1 MFIRMSLLLI
11 YYGVIYQ
18 ILLYILNISISF
30 VIHHKQTLSSPFL
43 LKISNTTSKLNHKC
57 KEIDKKIQE
66 NIVKY

>member
-18 ILLYILNISISF
+18 VLLYILNISISF
-30 VIHHKQTLSSPFL
+30 YLHRKRTLSFPFIL
-43 LKISNTTSKLNHKC
+43 MISNLTSNLNLKC

>member
-18 ILLYILNISISF
+18 VLLCILNISISF
-30 VIHHKQTLSSPFL
+30 YIHHKRTLSSPFL
-43 LKISNTTSKLNHKC
+43 LKISNTVSKLDHKC
-57 KEIDKKIQE
+57 KEVDKKIQK